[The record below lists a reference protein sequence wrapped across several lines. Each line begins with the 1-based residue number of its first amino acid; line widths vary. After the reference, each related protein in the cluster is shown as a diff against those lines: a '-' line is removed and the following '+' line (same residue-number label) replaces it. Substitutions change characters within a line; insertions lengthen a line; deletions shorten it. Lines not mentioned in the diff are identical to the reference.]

1 MVEAVSLLPRI
12 QEKGSDAGFRQRR
25 RGVRRVAS
33 SLSEINVIP
42 LVDVMLVLLII
53 FMVAAP
59 MMQRGMDVSLP
70 VARRAD
76 QLLAERLFVTIPLS
90 FRSDRMVQ
98 VGDDPVRVEALD
110 ERMRQELLERADK
123 DIFVRGD
130 REITFQELMS
140 VIDELKAG
148 GVDNVGLVT
157 DFPPE
162 P

>member
-1 MVEAVSLLPRI
+1 MPTIHGNGGTS
-12 QEKGSDAGFRQRR
+12 GTSGGRR
-25 RGVRRVAS
+25 RGRARAAT
-33 SLSEINVIP
+33 SLSEINVVP

-70 VARRAD
+70 VSRRSD
-76 QLLAERLFVTIPLS
+76 QLVAERLFVTVSLA
-90 FRSDRMVQ
+90 FRTERIVQ
-98 VGDDPVRVEALD
+98 VGDDAVGLEVLAD
-110 ERMRQELLERADK
+110 RMRQEIGERGDG

-130 REITFQELMS
+130 GDITFQELVS

-148 GVDNVGLVT
+148 GVDNIGLVT
-157 DFPPE
+157 ALPSE

>member
-1 MVEAVSLLPRI
+1 MPTIHGQGTSGASSGR
-12 QEKGSDAGFRQRR
+12 RR
-25 RGVRRVAS
+25 RGVRTGT
-33 SLSEINVIP
+33 SLSEINVVP

-70 VARRAD
+70 VSRRAEP
-76 QLLAERLFVTIPLS
+76 LVAERLFVTISLA
-90 FRSDRMVQ
+90 FRTDRVVQ
-98 VGDDPVRVEALD
+98 VGDDAVRLEVLQ
-110 ERMRQELLERADK
+110 ERMRQELGERADR

-130 REITFQELMS
+130 GDITFQELVS

-148 GVDNVGLVT
+148 GVTNVGLVT
-157 DFPPE
+157 ALPSE

>member
-1 MVEAVSLLPRI
+1 MPTI
-12 QEKGSDAGFRQRR
+12 QNQGTGGSSGGRRR
-25 RGVRRVAS
+25 RGPRTAT
-33 SLSEINVIP
+33 SLSEINVVP

-59 MMQRGMDVSLP
+59 MMQRGLDVSLP

-76 QLLAERLFVTIPLS
+76 PLVAERLFITIPLT
-90 FRSDRMVQ
+90 FRTDRIVQ
-98 VGDDPVRVEALD
+98 VGEDAVPVEILE
-110 ERMRQELLERADK
+110 ERMRQELGERADR

-130 REITFQELMS
+130 GDITFQELVS

-148 GVDNVGLVT
+148 GVNNVGLVT
-157 DFPPE
+157 AMPSE

>member
-1 MVEAVSLLPRI
+1 MVEAVSTLPRI

-157 DFPPE
+157 DFPLE

>member
-1 MVEAVSLLPRI
+1 MPKTLGN
-12 QEKGSDAGFRQRR
+12 GSDKGFANRRQFSR
-25 RGVRRVAS
+25 RGGT
-33 SLSEINVIP
+33 SLSEINVVP

-59 MMQRGMDVSLP
+59 MMQRGLDVSLP
-70 VARRAD
+70 VARRSD
-76 QLLAERLFVTIPLS
+76 QLVAERLFVTIPLS

-98 VGDDPVRVEALD
+98 VGDDPVLIEVLD
-110 ERMRQELLERADK
+110 ERMRVELLETEDK

-148 GVDNVGLVT
+148 GVNNVGLVT
-157 DFPPE
+157 DFPADP
-162 P
+162 